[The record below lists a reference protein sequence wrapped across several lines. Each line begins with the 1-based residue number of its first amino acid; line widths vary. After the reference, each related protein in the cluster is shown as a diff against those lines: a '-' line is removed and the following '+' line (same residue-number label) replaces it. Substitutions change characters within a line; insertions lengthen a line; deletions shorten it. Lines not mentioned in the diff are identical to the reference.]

1 MKIEIQRSD
10 VWTADWRPRG
20 EESAEMTPGYP
31 WYPCHSLKKETTM
44 ETAEEKRVII
54 PLTDRSPVSI
64 IDANWPE
71 IASAE
76 RSGNDSLTAELP
88 TKLLWHAFIRVR
100 RNIYGRILVHGEY
113 SCMNG
118 QECVNAGFLLDD
130 SMGLSKVIYDVAGQ
144 MNRLGAPKHVTR
156 VLASECFNRLPVEE
170 LD

>member
-1 MKIEIQRSD
+1 
-10 VWTADWRPRG
+10 
-20 EESAEMTPGYP
+20 
-31 WYPCHSLKKETTM
+31 M

>member
-1 MKIEIQRSD
+1 MNR
-10 VWTADWRPRG
+10 
-20 EESAEMTPGYP
+20 
-31 WYPCHSLKKETTM
+31 TT

-54 PLTDRSPVSI
+54 PLTARSPVYI
-64 IDANWPE
+64 IEANWPE

-76 RSGNDSLTAELP
+76 RSGDDSLTPELP

-100 RNIYGRILVHGEY
+100 RNICGRILVYGEY

-118 QECVNAGFLLDD
+118 RERVNAGFLLDD
-130 SMGLSKVIYDVAGQ
+130 DSGLSKFIYNVANQ
-144 MNRLGAPKHVTR
+144 MLLLGSPKHVTR